1 MSRMAKRKPCLP
13 GRSTILRRVGAM
25 DYKLGHDH
33 SGDLAK
39 DACNT
44 SSGVSFL
51 REKTFGLPEGIAKVR
66 KQIRGY
72 SEASKLG
79 GFPIYVDDIVLTGNR
94 SSFIDSFV
102 QALGHAFSIRDLGPL
117 HYFLGIQVCHNSDG
131 ICLSQSQYIQSI
143 LTKAGMIHCKL
154 LSSPMATNAKL
165 NKGDIPDFDDPSLYR
180 QAVGALQYLTLTSP
194 DISFMVNKVCQF
206 MHNPSL
212 NQWVAV
218 KRILRYLQHTK
229 SMSFL
234 ISKAFNLYLQA
245 FTDSDWAGSIDDRCN
260 DPADSEHLE
269 DESRVKSIA
278 GRDLTYSRKSRRF
291 EVTGARGEF
300 AGTGNAGLGKMRRCE
315 LEVASASSQQAT
327 NSDTST
333 ESEYKA
339 LADAAAELMRTQSL
353 MIELEFVRD
362 KVARRDLL
370 VQFLSSKDH
379 VADILTK
386 PLETTFAILAAT
398 KELVNAG
405 S

>member
-1 MSRMAKRKPCLP
+1 MNTLGCKWIFQIKRNSAGAIERYKARLVAKEFHQVEGQDYHETFNPVIKPM
-13 GRSTILRRVGAM
+13 TIQIIL
-25 DYKLGHDH
+25 
-33 SGDLAK
+33 SLAV
-39 DACNT
+39 T
-44 SSGVSFL
+44 YV
-51 REKTFGLPEGIAKVR
+51 
-66 KQIRGY
+66 
-72 SEASKLG
+72 
-79 GFPIYVDDIVLTGNR
+79 YVDDIVLTGNR

-102 QALGHAFSIRDLGPL
+102 QALGRAFSIRDLGPL

-218 KRILRYLQHTK
+218 KRILKYLQHTK

-245 FTDSDWAGSIDDRCN
+245 FTDSDWANSIDDR
-260 DPADSEHLE
+260 S
-269 DESRVKSIA
+269 
-278 GRDLTYSRKSRRF
+278 
-291 EVTGARGEF
+291 
-300 AGTGNAGLGKMRRCE
+300 
-315 LEVASASSQQAT
+315 
-327 NSDTST
+327 
-333 ESEYKA
+333 
-339 LADAAAELMRTQSL
+339 
-353 MIELEFVRD
+353 
-362 KVARRDLL
+362 
-370 VQFLSSKDH
+370 
-379 VADILTK
+379 
-386 PLETTFAILAAT
+386 FAILAAT